1 MDVDVLRCGGGRV
14 NREQRFEAIAVA
26 QAADLT
32 PLADVVLADTEVAV
46 IRGPTVGMVMLQAR
60 ESVEGIRFNVGE
72 VLVTEALVAIGAH
85 HGYALVQ
92 GMAHELALAGAICDA
107 AVEADHP
114 VSARI
119 LDALRTAETRAGATA
134 QAAWARVAGT
144 RVAFDEM

>member
-1 MDVDVLRCGGGRV
+1 V

-26 QAADLT
+26 QASDLT
-32 PLADVVLADTEVAV
+32 PLADAVLADTEVAV
-46 IRGPTVGMVMLQAR
+46 IRGPTAGMVMLQAR
-60 ESVEGIRFNVGE
+60 ESVEGSRFNLGE

-85 HGYALVQ
+85 QGYALVQ

-107 AVEADHP
+107 AVEAAHP

-119 LDALRTAETRAGATA
+119 LDVLHAAEVRAGAA
-134 QAAWARVAGT
+134 GRAAWARVAGT

>member
-1 MDVDVLRCGGGRV
+1 MGADVLRFGGGHV

-32 PLADVVLADTEVAV
+32 LLADAVLADTDVAV
-46 IRGPTVGMVMLQAR
+46 IRGPTAGMVMLQAR

-72 VLVTEALVAIGAH
+72 VLVTEALVAIGPH
-85 HGYALVQ
+85 QGYALVQ

-119 LDALRTAETRAGATA
+119 LDTLHTAEARA
-134 QAAWARVAGT
+134 AA
-144 RVAFDEM
+144 

>member
-1 MDVDVLRCGGGRV
+1 V

-26 QAADLT
+26 EAADLT
-32 PLADVVLADTEVAV
+32 PLADAVLADTDVAV
-46 IRGPTVGMVMLQAR
+46 IRGPTAGMVMLQAR

-72 VLVTEALVAIGAH
+72 VLVTEALVAIGPH
-85 HGYALVQ
+85 QGYALVQ

-119 LDALRTAETRAGATA
+119 LDALHAAESRTAAA
-134 QAAWARVAGT
+134 QRAAWARVAGT